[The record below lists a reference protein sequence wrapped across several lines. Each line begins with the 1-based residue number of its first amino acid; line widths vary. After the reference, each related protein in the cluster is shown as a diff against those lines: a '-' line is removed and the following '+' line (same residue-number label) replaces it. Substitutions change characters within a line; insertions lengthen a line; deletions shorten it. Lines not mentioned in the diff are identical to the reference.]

1 MLKAGK
7 KGIFNISLSIFYK
20 VVTIAVGLILPKLFI
35 TNYGSTVNGLQA
47 SVTQIFSYIA
57 LLEAGIGASALQ
69 SMFAPAA
76 RKDREQE
83 NAFISA
89 VSRYYNKIGLIYFAI
104 LVAVSGIYAAIVP
117 VEGIP
122 WYQVILYILVSG
134 ALTGINFF
142 YLGKLKLI
150 IGAEGD
156 EFLVSI
162 LSTLIYVVSSAA
174 KIVLI
179 SLRVNIIFVQLG
191 FLAVNLLF
199 TFIYYL
205 IARKKYPWLSFRQKP
220 DYSCVAQ
227 KNSVLV
233 HKVAGL
239 IFQNVDVLLLTF
251 LCDLKTVSI
260 YTIYK
265 LVVNMVN
272 SIVATFGDS
281 LNFIFGQR
289 FNTEEDPD
297 KPQYRKLIDTFN
309 VYYSAVAFG
318 LYTVM
323 FLLLIPFVRLY
334 TANMDIEYVY
344 AFLPWLYISIE
355 ILTVGREAMMRTID
369 VAGHFKKTQWRAVAE
384 TGINVVV
391 SIVAILVMKHFFG
404 NIGGLYGALMGTIA
418 AMLYRTIDIN
428 IYANT
433 KILHR
438 KAWKPFWC
446 MLSNAVSF
454 LLIYLVSRLVPME
467 MGSYLQFLL
476 YAVLISVVVLP
487 LFLLLQSLFNLP
499 ECKNILRYIQSKRRK
514 KKEN

>member
-83 NAFISA
+83 NSFISA

-179 SLRVNIIFVQLG
+179 SLRGQPSVYLH
-191 FLAVNLLF
+191 LLSD
-199 TFIYYL
+199 
-205 IARKKYPWLSFRQKP
+205 RKKE
-220 DYSCVAQ
+220 
-227 KNSVLV
+227 
-233 HKVAGL
+233 
-239 IFQNVDVLLLTF
+239 I
-251 LCDLKTVSI
+251 
-260 YTIYK
+260 
-265 LVVNMVN
+265 
-272 SIVATFGDS
+272 S
-281 LNFIFGQR
+281 L
-289 FNTEEDPD
+289 
-297 KPQYRKLIDTFN
+297 
-309 VYYSAVAFG
+309 
-318 LYTVM
+318 
-323 FLLLIPFVRLY
+323 
-334 TANMDIEYVY
+334 
-344 AFLPWLYISIE
+344 AFLPS
-355 ILTVGREAMMRTID
+355 
-369 VAGHFKKTQWRAVAE
+369 KT
-384 TGINVVV
+384 G
-391 SIVAILVMKHFFG
+391 
-404 NIGGLYGALMGTIA
+404 
-418 AMLYRTIDIN
+418 
-428 IYANT
+428 
-433 KILHR
+433 
-438 KAWKPFWC
+438 
-446 MLSNAVSF
+446 
-454 LLIYLVSRLVPME
+454 
-467 MGSYLQFLL
+467 
-476 YAVLISVVVLP
+476 
-487 LFLLLQSLFNLP
+487 LLL
-499 ECKNILRYIQSKRRK
+499 RGA
-514 KKEN
+514 KELGACA